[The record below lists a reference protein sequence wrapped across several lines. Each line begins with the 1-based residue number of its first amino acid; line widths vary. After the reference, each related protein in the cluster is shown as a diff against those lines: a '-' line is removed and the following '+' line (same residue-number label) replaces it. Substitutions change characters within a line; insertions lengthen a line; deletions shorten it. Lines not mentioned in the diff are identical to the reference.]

1 MKCEECLPLLE
12 EFLDGELLERA
23 ARRLALHID
32 TCAACASAFEELQ
45 REAELFTRYQRD
57 VEVTH
62 DLWNTVRVR
71 IAEEKDVQS
80 PASFNPL
87 HGWLAGL
94 RHALRFNLVPVSA
107 LALVIICVA
116 AGIGRYI
123 QLREVK
129 SSSTELAYRKSVSV
143 GSQISSTQSNVNDS
157 HDAGKSGTALRE
169 SASTNN
175 RIAVKR
181 NILLNKA
188 ANLNNAVKKY
198 EARAISKQPLRT
210 SERTPE
216 KFAVVMQSSTTMP
229 NDNLIAGSR
238 TDVIKHIEQSQ
249 VLLRSFRNTGFS
261 VNDSALDIAYERR
274 QSQKLLYQN
283 ILLRRDAAAKGNL
296 PIEEALNSLE
306 PMLLDIAN
314 LPSKPSPDD
323 VRSIKERIQKNEIVA
338 ELQVYTTRTASL
350 SY

>member
-1 MKCEECLPLLE
+1 MKCEECLPVLE

-23 ARRLALHID
+23 SRRVALHMN
-32 TCAACASAFEELQ
+32 TCAACASAFEELK
-45 REAELFTRYQRD
+45 REAELFARYQRD
-57 VEVTH
+57 VEATPA
-62 DLWNTVRVR
+62 LWNTVRMR
-71 IAEEKDVQS
+71 IAEEKEAQAF
-80 PASFNPL
+80 ASRTPL

-94 RHALRFNLVPVSA
+94 RHALRFNPALVSA

-116 AGIGRYI
+116 AGVGRYLQQRGI
-123 QLREVK
+123 E
-129 SSSTELAYRKSVSV
+129 SSSTELASRQPVSV
-143 GSQISSTQSNVNDS
+143 GNQTPSTQSNTNES
-157 HDAGKSGTALRE
+157 HEAGKAGTE
-169 SASTNN
+169 SRNYANTNK
-175 RIAVKR
+175 RIVGKR
-181 NILLNKA
+181 NIFTNKTI
-188 ANLNNAVKKY
+188 NLNNAGKGYAV
-198 EARAISKQPLRT
+198 RASSKQLARE
-210 SERTPE
+210 SARTPDE
-216 KFAVVMQSSTTMP
+216 LGVGIQTSTRVAD
-229 NDNLIAGSR
+229 DNLIAGSK
-238 TDVIKHIEQSQ
+238 TEVIKHIEQSQ

-338 ELQVYTTRTASL
+338 ELQVYTTRTASR

>member
-12 EFLDGELLERA
+12 EFSDGELLERA
-23 ARRLALHID
+23 ARRVTSHID

-45 REAELFTRYQRD
+45 HEAELFTCYQRD
-57 VEVTH
+57 VEVTPA
-62 DLWNTVRVR
+62 LWNAVRAR
-71 IAEEKDVQS
+71 ITEEKEAQAF
-80 PASFNPL
+80 ASFTPS

-94 RHALRFNLVPVSA
+94 RHALRFNPVLVSA
-107 LALVIICVA
+107 LALVIVCIA
-116 AGIGRYI
+116 AGIGRYF
-123 QLREVK
+123 QLRGIE

-143 GSQISSTQSNVNDS
+143 GSQNSFTQSNVNDS
-157 HDAGKSGTALRE
+157 HDAEESGTAMRE
-169 SASTNN
+169 STSTNK

-181 NILLNKA
+181 NVLLNKA
-188 ANLNNAVKKY
+188 TNLNNAVKKY
-198 EARAISKQPLRT
+198 EVRASSKQPTRT
-210 SERTPE
+210 SEQTLGE
-216 KFAVVMQSSTTMP
+216 LVVVMQSSTTMP

-314 LPSKPSPDD
+314 LPPKPSPDD

-350 SY
+350 NY